1 MKKRTIIIL
10 ILMVCV
16 CMGIAVFW
24 NHSKSSLVPASEVQK
39 TVLSAIAQ
47 KIDLKKLE
55 PDMRLIWISE
65 DEAGKKIRPVL
76 VRIGMSDGTYTE
88 IKEILFG
95 EIKEGE
101 FVVTGRATAEQI
113 NTRTPD
119 LNQAF
124 RSLR

>member
-1 MKKRTIIIL
+1 MIFFGVKKLKNPEIPSAE
-10 ILMVCV
+10 VKS
-16 CMGIAVFW
+16 AV
-24 NHSKSSLVPASEVQK
+24 LA
-39 TVLSAIAQ
+39 AISQ
-47 KIDLKKLE
+47 KIDLKKLD
-55 PDMRLIWISE
+55 PDMRLIWVSE
-65 DEAGKKIRPVL
+65 DETGEKIRPVL

-119 LNQAF
+119 INQAF

>member
-1 MKKRTIIIL
+1 MKKRVVLFLVL
-10 ILMVCV
+10 IGCLVMIFFGVKKLKNPE
-16 CMGIAVFW
+16 IPAV
-24 NHSKSSLVPASEVQK
+24 EVK
-39 TVLSAIAQ
+39 NAVLAAISQ
-47 KIDLKKLE
+47 KIDLKKLD
-55 PDMRLIWISE
+55 PDMRLIWVSE
-65 DEAGKKIRPVL
+65 DETGEKIRPVL

-101 FVVTGRATAEQI
+101 FVVTGQATAEQI

-119 LNQAF
+119 INQAF